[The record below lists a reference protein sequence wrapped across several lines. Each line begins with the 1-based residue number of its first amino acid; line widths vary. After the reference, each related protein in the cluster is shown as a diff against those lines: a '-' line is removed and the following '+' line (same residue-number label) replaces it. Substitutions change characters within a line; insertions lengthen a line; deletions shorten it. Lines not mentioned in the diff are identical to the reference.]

1 MQIYAEYG
9 FPIGTDVHHL
19 GQISAI
25 HDPLICSSKGVK
37 SVIFRIYKSIA
48 TRKHLCASEHD
59 LEIKLK
65 QNCHVH
71 LGKVFALSWGSDDTF
86 ISASQDGSL
95 CVQVP
100 IMFMVDCTNV
110 FSEVGWYKC
119 A

>member
-37 SVIFRIYKSIA
+37 SVVFRIYKSIA
-48 TRKHLCASEHD
+48 TRKHLCASERD

-86 ISASQDGSL
+86 ISHHKMALSVSRSGTVQMRIKLIEQDSKPHML
-95 CVQVP
+95 
-100 IMFMVDCTNV
+100 
-110 FSEVGWYKC
+110 
-119 A
+119 